1 MNLLHLDEHI
11 LVLDKPAGLPVL
23 PDGWDATRDAPYL
36 VKMLES
42 DYGKIFIVHR
52 LDKVTSGV
60 MVFARTAEAHRDLNI
75 QFEKHEV
82 KKIYHAL
89 VEGNPKWD
97 EHTAR
102 HPLHVNVGHKHRTIV
117 DDRDGKP
124 SVTHFRVLE
133 RFARACLLEA
143 VPETGRTHQV
153 RVHAAALGHPLLA
166 DSAYGSRATP
176 STSLREAPFEGR
188 AGFGLS
194 RPALHAQS
202 LSFTHPASHESV
214 TFIAPYPEDF
224 ASALVYLRS
233 NH

>member
-1 MNLLHLDEHI
+1 MNILHSDDHI
-11 LVLDKPAGLPVL
+11 LILDKPAGLPVL
-23 PDGWDATRDAPYL
+23 PDGWQKDAPYL
-36 VKMLES
+36 VKMLEAE
-42 DYGKIFIVHR
+42 YGKIWIVHR

-60 MVFARTAEAHRDLNI
+60 MIFARTADAHRDLNI
-75 QFEKHEV
+75 QFEKHTV
-82 KKIYHAL
+82 SKIYHAL
-89 VEGNPKWD
+89 VEGNPRWD

-117 DDRDGKP
+117 DNRDGKP
-124 SVTHFRVLE
+124 SVTNFRVLE

-166 DSAYGSRATP
+166 DSAYGSRVN
-176 STSLREAPFEGR
+176 E
-188 AGFGLS
+188 GLS

-202 LSFTHPASHESV
+202 LTFQHPASRETV
-214 TFIAPYPEDF
+214 TFTAPYPEDF
-224 ASALVYLRS
+224 ASALSRLRI